1 MLPSM
6 ESLFSDGRQ
15 LQSWWRG
22 RSWHFWVTVSS
33 PLLLMGG
40 CGLFWVKAKETALR
54 AEREAAVFHQRFEA
68 GQYAAIYEAAAPAF
82 RARLSQPDSDKFFGA
97 VHDKIGACETPAAAL
112 TAFTNAN
119 TSGTT
124 VRLRYGLECAGGYLE
139 ETLVFVEARDGPQLL
154 GYNASSPAF
163 VLK

>member
-1 MLPSM
+1 M

-22 RSWHFWVTVSS
+22 RSWRFWITVLS
-33 PLLLMGG
+33 PFLWMGG
-40 CGLFWVKAKETALR
+40 CGVFWVKAKETALR
-54 AEREAAVFHQRFEA
+54 AQREAAVFHQRFEA

-82 RARLSQPDSDKFFGA
+82 RARLSRSDSDKFFGA
-97 VHDKIGACETPAAAL
+97 LRDKIGACETPAAAL
-112 TAFTNAN
+112 TSFTNAN

-124 VRLRYGLECAGGYLE
+124 VQLQYGLKCASGHLE
-139 ETLVFVEARDGPQLL
+139 ETLSFVEARNGLLLL

-163 VLK
+163 LK